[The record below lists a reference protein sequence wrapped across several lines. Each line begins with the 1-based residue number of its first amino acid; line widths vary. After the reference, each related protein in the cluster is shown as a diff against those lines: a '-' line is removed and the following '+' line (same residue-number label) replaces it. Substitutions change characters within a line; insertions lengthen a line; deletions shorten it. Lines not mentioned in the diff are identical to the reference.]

1 MPFVRAWCGVKL
13 PGVEKKMWITLF
25 YVTIWT
31 IWSIRNK
38 IVFKNANPDWEW
50 EKRQIK
56 VKWAF

>member
-1 MPFVRAWCGVKL
+1 
-13 PGVEKKMWITLF
+13 MWMALF
-25 YVTIWT
+25 YIIIWT

-38 IVFKNANPDWEW
+38 IVFENANPDWEW